1 MFQNKSW
8 SRVYHDPASAMANGF
23 LAEMTKDVDFST
35 INFKVSDGIAFI
47 TLNRPRSL
55 NAINPEM
62 VSELNL
68 AMDRVDSDDAI
79 KVAIVSGEG
88 RAFSA
93 GFDLKAAAERGP
105 MDPIR
110 WRSVLEADLD
120 LILRFWDSPKPT
132 IAAVHGH
139 CIGGAFELALACDI
153 SIAAESTLMGEPEV
167 RFGSGIVAMLL
178 PWITGPK
185 QAKELLLTG
194 EDRLTAIRA
203 LQLGIVNSVTPNDE
217 VLNSAIATATKIAS
231 AASSSVMFTKKA
243 INRTY
248 EIMGLR
254 QALLQSLELDIF
266 IESSGGPEGET
277 FNRIRNEQ
285 GLQAALAWRNSRS
298 SVPG

>member
-139 CIGGAFELALACDI
+139 CIGVAFELALACDI

-266 IESSGGPEGET
+266 IESSGGPEGDT
-277 FNRIRNEQ
+277 FNRIRSEQ

-298 SVPG
+298 NVSN

>member
-105 MDPIR
+105 MDPMR

-266 IESSGGPEGET
+266 IESSGGPEGDT
-277 FNRIRNEQ
+277 FNRIRSEQ

-298 SVPG
+298 NVSN

>member
-1 MFQNKSW
+1 MNI
-8 SRVYHDPASAMANGF
+8 
-23 LAEMTKDVDFST
+23 DFST
-35 INFKVSDGIAFI
+35 INFRVADGIAYI

-55 NAINPEM
+55 NAINPQM

-153 SIAAESTLMGEPEV
+153 SIAGESTLMGEPEV

-194 EDRLTAIRA
+194 EDRLTATRA
-203 LQLGIVNSVTPNDE
+203 LQLGIVNNVVPDDD
-217 VLNSAIATATKIAS
+217 VLNSAIATAAKIVS
-231 AASSSVMFTKKA
+231 AASSSVKFTKKA

>member
-1 MFQNKSW
+1 MFKIN
-8 SRVYHDPASAMANGF
+8 REAGFIMTRLLPMLNGS
-23 LAEMTKDVDFST
+23 LAEMTKDIDFST
-35 INFKVSDGIAFI
+35 INFTVSDGIAFI

-55 NAINPEM
+55 NAINPQM

-105 MDPIR
+105 MDPMR

-185 QAKELLLTG
+185 QAKEILLTG
-194 EDRLTAIRA
+194 EDRLTATRA
-203 LQLGIVNSVTPNDE
+203 LQLGIVNSVVPDDE
-217 VLNSAIATATKIAS
+217 VLDSAIAIAAKIVS

>member
-1 MFQNKSW
+1 M
-8 SRVYHDPASAMANGF
+8 RNGS
-23 LAEMTKDVDFST
+23 LIEMNIDFST
-35 INFKVSDGIAFI
+35 INFRVVDGIAYI

-55 NAINPEM
+55 NAINPQM

-153 SIAAESTLMGEPEV
+153 SIAGESTLMGEPEV

-194 EDRLTAIRA
+194 EDRLTATRA
-203 LQLGIVNSVTPNDE
+203 LQLGIVNNVVPDDE
-217 VLNSAIATATKIAS
+217 VLNSAIATAAKIVS
-231 AASSSVMFTKKA
+231 AASSSVKFTKKA

-254 QALLQSLELDIF
+254 QALLQSLEMDIF

>member
-105 MDPIR
+105 MDPMR

-185 QAKELLLTG
+185 QAKEILLTG
-194 EDRLTAIRA
+194 EDRLTATRA
-203 LQLGIVNSVTPNDE
+203 LQLGIVNSVVPDDE
-217 VLNSAIATATKIAS
+217 VLDSAIAIAAKIVS

-285 GLQAALAWRNSRS
+285 GLQAALAWRNSRP

>member
-266 IESSGGPEGET
+266 IESSGGPEDDT
-277 FNRIRNEQ
+277 FNRIRSEQ

-298 SVPG
+298 NVSN

>member
-1 MFQNKSW
+1 
-8 SRVYHDPASAMANGF
+8 
-23 LAEMTKDVDFST
+23 
-35 INFKVSDGIAFI
+35 
-47 TLNRPRSL
+47 
-55 NAINPEM
+55 M

-153 SIAAESTLMGEPEV
+153 SIAGESTLMGEPEV

-194 EDRLTAIRA
+194 EDRLTATRA
-203 LQLGIVNSVTPNDE
+203 LQLGIVNNVVPDDE
-217 VLNSAIATATKIAS
+217 VLNSAIATAAKIVS
-231 AASSSVMFTKKA
+231 AASSSVKFTKKA

>member
-139 CIGGAFELALACDI
+139 CIGGAFELALA
-153 SIAAESTLMGEPEV
+153 S
-167 RFGSGIVAMLL
+167 RKFG
-178 PWITGPK
+178 
-185 QAKELLLTG
+185 
-194 EDRLTAIRA
+194 
-203 LQLGIVNSVTPNDE
+203 
-217 VLNSAIATATKIAS
+217 
-231 AASSSVMFTKKA
+231 
-243 INRTY
+243 
-248 EIMGLR
+248 
-254 QALLQSLELDIF
+254 
-266 IESSGGPEGET
+266 
-277 FNRIRNEQ
+277 
-285 GLQAALAWRNSRS
+285 LARVS
-298 SVPG
+298 

>member
-1 MFQNKSW
+1 MFKIN
-8 SRVYHDPASAMANGF
+8 REAGFIMTRLLPMLNGS
-23 LAEMTKDVDFST
+23 LAEMTKDIDFST
-35 INFKVSDGIAFI
+35 INFTVSDGIAFI

-55 NAINPEM
+55 NAINPQM

-105 MDPIR
+105 MDPMR

-185 QAKELLLTG
+185 QAKEILLTG
-194 EDRLTAIRA
+194 EDRLTATRA
-203 LQLGIVNSVTPNDE
+203 LQLGIVNSVVPDDE
-217 VLNSAIATATKIAS
+217 VLDSAIAIAAKIVS

-285 GLQAALAWRNSRS
+285 GLQAALAWRNSRP